1 MQHLHRLMIAAI
13 VAIAFTLPAGLAGA
27 QEVKQIQL
35 TEKQV
40 LSYLAAQKEMPEV
53 PEDADAKIEAQ
64 LESVAKK
71 HGFANFQEYED
82 VVINISLILQG
93 LDPESNEFI
102 EPPDV
107 IKQQIAELQADR
119 SIPAKERQ
127 EAVKELN
134 EALKTA
140 QPIQFRGNI
149 ELVKK
154 HYDAIEATI
163 QQ

>member
-1 MQHLHRLMIAAI
+1 MQYAFRLMIAAI
-13 VAIAFTLPAGLAGA
+13 VAIAFTLPSGLAGA

-40 LSYLAAQKEMPEV
+40 LGFLAALKEMPEA
-53 PEDADAKIEAQ
+53 PENPDAKFEAQ
-64 LESVAKK
+64 LDSVAKK

-93 LDPESNEFI
+93 FDPATNEFI
-102 EPPDV
+102 EPPDL
-107 IKQQIAELQADR
+107 IKQQIAEVQADR
-119 SIPAKERQ
+119 SISVKEQQ
-127 EAVKELN
+127 EALKELN

-154 HYDAIEATI
+154 HYDAIEATL
-163 QQ
+163 Q